1 MSKVEELEREI
12 EQLLPEDFA
21 KLSTWM
27 ARRRKET
34 SQDTMREPLGFR
46 DHQAF
51 LNSYAPEDE
60 GLYDNAQGR

>member
-21 KLSTWM
+21 KLANWIACHPKQSSRDSMHEPM
-27 ARRRKET
+27 A
-34 SQDTMREPLGFR
+34 LR

-51 LNSYAPEDE
+51 LSGYAPEDE
-60 GLYDNAQGR
+60 GLYDNAQDG

>member
-12 EQLLPEDFA
+12 EQLPPEDFA
-21 KLSTWM
+21 ELSAWM
-27 ARRRKET
+27 ARRRKEF
-34 SQDTMREPLGFR
+34 SQDNAHEPLSLR

-60 GLYDNAQGR
+60 GLYDNAQGG

>member
-12 EQLLPEDFA
+12 EQLPPEDFA
-21 KLSTWM
+21 ELSAWM
-27 ARRRKET
+27 ARRRE
-34 SQDTMREPLGFR
+34 RAGHHNAHEPLAVR

-60 GLYDNAQGR
+60 GLYDNAQGG

>member
-12 EQLLPEDFA
+12 EQLPPEDFA
-21 KLSTWM
+21 RLFAWV
-27 ARRRKET
+27 ARRSKEAR
-34 SQDTMREPLGFR
+34 QGNVHEPLVLR

>member
-27 ARRRKET
+27 ARRRKEF
-34 SQDTMREPLGFR
+34 SQDSLPEPLVLR

-51 LNSYAPEDE
+51 LNGYTPEDE
-60 GLYDNAQGR
+60 GLYDNAQGG